1 MREVGRYNIDD
12 PGKIQGRDEVS
23 PGDRSV
29 AAIRLNHCLNAFR
42 EVSGHVLV
50 LGCGAGRYVRALKR
64 ERPDL
69 EVTGCDLSLA
79 ALREAVAADPVGN
92 YVALDA
98 SELPFADETIG
109 GVVFFDLLEHVPAYY
124 RMLQEIDR
132 VLSPGGVLHFYTPL
146 EDQPRSVY
154 RLLKSSRRLPLRT
167 WKQDHVGHINF
178 FRSEEVIRDVW
189 NSGLNVC
196 DVRYGFHPFGQI
208 HDLVDYWQRE
218 RNAGSPGILPPGAV
232 RIATRLTH
240 LFTWRLS
247 YLEDLLYDGP
257 VLGSG
262 LHLTARKVRTDHTRH
277 C

>member
-29 AAIRLNHCLNAFR
+29 AAIRLNHCLKAFQDL
-42 EVSGHVLV
+42 SGHVLV

-69 EVTGCDLSLA
+69 SVIGCDLSTA
-79 ALREAVAADPVGN
+79 ALREAISVDPGGN

-98 SELPFADETIG
+98 SLLPFANNSVS
-109 GVVFFDLLEHVPAYY
+109 GVVFFDLLEHVPAYH
-124 RMLQEIDR
+124 RMIDEIYR
-132 VLSPGGVLHFYTPL
+132 VLTPGGTLHFYTPL
-146 EDQPRSVY
+146 EDQPKSVY
-154 RLLKSSRRLPLRT
+154 RLLKSSHRLPLRT

-178 FRSEEVIRDVW
+178 FRAEDVVRDVW
-189 NSGLNVC
+189 NAGLDVS

-218 RNAGSPGILPPGAV
+218 RNAGSPGILPLGAV
-232 RIATRLTH
+232 RIATRMTH

-247 YLEDLLYDGP
+247 YLEDRLYEGP

-262 LHLTARKVRTDHTRH
+262 LHLTALKSR
-277 C
+277 

>member
-1 MREVGRYNIDD
+1 MREVGHYNIDD

-23 PGDRSV
+23 PVDHSV
-29 AAIRLNHCLNAFR
+29 AAIRLNHCLSAFR
-42 EVSGHVLV
+42 ELTRHVLV

-79 ALREAVAADPVGN
+79 ALREARSTDPMGS

-98 SELPFADETIG
+98 SVLPFADEAIA
-109 GVVFFDLLEHVPAYY
+109 GVVFFDLLEHVPAYH
-124 RMLQEIDR
+124 RMLDEIYR
-132 VLSPGGVLHFYTPL
+132 VLTPGGVLHFYTPL
-146 EDQPRSVY
+146 EDQPKSVY
-154 RLLKSSRRLPLRT
+154 RLLKSSQRLPLRT

-189 NSGLNVC
+189 NSGLDVGN
-196 DVRYGFHPFGQI
+196 VRYGFHPFGQI

-218 RNAGSPGILPPGAV
+218 RNGGAPGILPPSAV
-232 RIATRLTH
+232 RLTTRLTH

-262 LHLTARKVRTDHTRH
+262 LHLTATKERSGRSRYR
-277 C
+277 